1 VVETAGVRTQ
11 RRRDKDP
18 EFVGSDGVHR
28 GLLSCPQRA
37 SELDLFCA
45 LHYVAAGHAL
55 KRRQVRELILVGL
68 ERRRIDEQPCVIRPA
83 SALQRQRDQ
92 VPEAAPRQI
101 ILRWEE
107 AVVALWRS

>member
-1 VVETAGVRTQ
+1 MQSHRRTD
-11 RRRDKDP
+11 RWWLK
-18 EFVGSDGVHR
+18 
-28 GLLSCPQRA
+28 
-37 SELDLFCA
+37 LFCA

-68 ERRRIDEQPCVIRPA
+68 ARRRIDEQRRAILTA

-92 VPEAAPRQI
+92 VPETAPRQI

-107 AVVALWRS
+107 AVVALYVHLAADRHRLV